1 MKIHLFISEVG
12 ITKVKIF
19 SAIFFLIGRTLLLH
33 APQVFWKLFYFGRK
47 KQIDGRT
54 MNPRAQAYLSFM
66 DVLTPANMPPVK
78 AFRGGYDK
86 TDWMF
91 GGKQVPI
98 EQVQQREITI
108 NQHPLRIR
116 SYDANPVSEPKPG
129 MLFFHGGGFVIGS
142 VKSHDGFC
150 RRLARDTGRR
160 VISVEYRK
168 GPEHKLPGAQED
180 AIALWDWLVDNAAAE
195 GVDKNDIAVCGD
207 SAGAALTLVVGKHAA
222 QQSIQPSALIPI
234 YPPEASM
241 DETCSRKLL
250 LDENIS
256 LTRKV
261 VDWFSEQAFDAN
273 ANFNDPQYA
282 LSQRKLPRTYI
293 ITCGFDPLR
302 DEGEE
307 VVRHL
312 RSVGTEVVHEE
323 QPGLFHNY
331 ILLGGLFPEVDQTT
345 HSIAKFL
352 PS

>member
-1 MKIHLFISEVG
+1 MKIFIAV
-12 ITKVKIF
+12 
-19 SAIFFLIGRTLLLH
+19 FFLAGRALLLH
-33 APQVFWKLFYFGRK
+33 APQVFWQLFYIGRRK
-47 KQIDGRT
+47 KIEGRI

-66 DVLTPANMPPVK
+66 DVLTPAKMPPVK
-78 AFRGGYDK
+78 VFRGGYDK
-86 TDWMF
+86 TDSMF
-91 GGKQVPI
+91 GGKKVAIAQVN
-98 EQVQQREITI
+98 QREVTI
-108 NQHPLRIR
+108 NQHPQRIR
-116 SYDANPVSEPKPG
+116 IYDDNPIAEPRPAL
-129 MLFFHGGGFVIGS
+129 LFFHGGGFVIGS

-168 GPEHKLPGAQED
+168 GPEHKLPSAQQD
-180 AIALWDWLVDNAAAE
+180 ATALWDWLVDNAAAE

-222 QQSIQPSALIPI
+222 QQSSQPSALIPI
-234 YPPEASM
+234 YPPETSLG
-241 DETCSRKLL
+241 ETYSRKLL

-261 VDWFSEQAFDAN
+261 VDWFSEQAFDSGTDL
-273 ANFNDPQYA
+273 NDPQYT
-282 LSQRKLPRTYI
+282 LSQSKLPKTYI

-323 QPGLFHNY
+323 KPGLFHNY
-331 ILLGGLFPEVDQTT
+331 ILLGGLFPEVDETT
-345 HSIAKFL
+345 RSIAEFL